1 MGANAYL
8 DNSMRGSI
16 PNSNKNEF
24 ASTAVGS
31 QYESAY
37 EEWPE
42 LHEKLTKMHEKKAQN
57 ANLSEE
63 ILNNLISQS

>member
-8 DNSMRGSI
+8 DNSVRGSI
-16 PNSNKNEF
+16 PHSKNEF

-31 QYESAY
+31 QYDSVY

-42 LHEKLTKMHEKKAQN
+42 LHDKLTKMHEKKAQN
-57 ANLSEE
+57 PNFSEE
-63 ILNNLISQS
+63 VLSNLISQS